1 MNFVSNYKKLLRKL
15 LFYLGEP
22 SWIKKI
28 QNRGNVIEATHQT
41 MLDFGII
48 EYRPSFDIIEKNI
61 TAQYETIL
69 HKFIIEELK
78 KSMDQSI
85 KIQSECFRYFLRK
98 GLYYGRQ
105 YEFLFNIVQSYIP
118 IIITNFYP
126 SKIIGQFH
134 HITEKHESSIYVLA
148 NSTKEVSDQFYS
160 NQNIRSLF
168 YLQNRYNNH

>member
-1 MNFVSNYKKLLRKL
+1 MTCICNSIQFTDSKIKIQKEFDKLCELLEIDDNDFTFSVTNISDLFNIFAVMNFVSNYKKLLRKL

-78 KSMDQSI
+78 KSMD
-85 KIQSECFRYFLRK
+85 
-98 GLYYGRQ
+98 
-105 YEFLFNIVQSYIP
+105 
-118 IIITNFYP
+118 
-126 SKIIGQFH
+126 
-134 HITEKHESSIYVLA
+134 
-148 NSTKEVSDQFYS
+148 
-160 NQNIRSLF
+160 
-168 YLQNRYNNH
+168 